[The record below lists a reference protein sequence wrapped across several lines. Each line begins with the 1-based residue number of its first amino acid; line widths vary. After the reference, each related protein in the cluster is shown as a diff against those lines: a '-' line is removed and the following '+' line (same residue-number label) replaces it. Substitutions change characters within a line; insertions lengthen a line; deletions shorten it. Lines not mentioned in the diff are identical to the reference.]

1 MPRITLDRLDQGRN
15 QVPSALELDVDVA
28 PGTIRTLVETDELIV
43 SPGQVAEH
51 QDHNTAD
58 DPPEHDGSPSF
69 DIIGIDRL
77 LRSLT
82 QLMGRQK
89 GRRLQPAR
97 SSRNAKVSRPTIE
110 NALA

>member
-1 MPRITLDRLDQGRN
+1 MPRITLDRLDQCRN

-43 SPGQVAEH
+43 SPSQVEEH
-51 QDHNTAD
+51 QDHNTTD
-58 DPPEHDGSPSF
+58 DPPEHDDSPF
-69 DIIGIDRL
+69 IDIIDIDRL

-89 GRRLQPAR
+89 GRRLTI
-97 SSRNAKVSRPTIE
+97 RNSIVT
-110 NALA
+110 

>member
-28 PGTIRTLVETDELIV
+28 PGTISTLVETYELIV
-43 SPGQVAEH
+43 SPSQVKEH

-82 QLMGRQK
+82 QLIGRQK
-89 GRRLQPAR
+89 GRRLEPRPGRR
-97 SSRNAKVSRPTIE
+97 SRSPRQGLLDKP
-110 NALA
+110 

>member
-1 MPRITLDRLDQGRN
+1 MPRITLDRLDQGGN

-43 SPGQVAEH
+43 SPGQVEEH

-58 DPPEHDGSPSF
+58 DPPEHDGSPSIN
-69 DIIGIDRL
+69 IIDIDRL

-89 GRRLQPAR
+89 GRRPTSHA
-97 SSRNAKVSRPTIE
+97 SGTSGSRD
-110 NALA
+110 

>member
-1 MPRITLDRLDQGRN
+1 MPRISLDRLDQGWN

-28 PGTIRTLVETDELIV
+28 PGTIRPLVETDELIV
-43 SPGQVAEH
+43 SPGQVEEH

-58 DPPEHDGSPSF
+58 DPPEHDGSPSI
-69 DIIGIDRL
+69 DRIDIDRL

-82 QLMGRQK
+82 QRMSGQK
-89 GRRLQPAR
+89 GRRPTIR
-97 SSRNAKVSRPTIE
+97 VPGHAKVSRPTIE